1 MTKKNLVG
9 WKPRNTERRVA
20 SIRIR
25 CLNVIAELKKQHFP
39 IELYKPGKQGYS
51 VVIFSKSYKPRDFEA
66 VAKLRA
72 DGTRVIFDLCDNHF
86 LKEDERVERLRRM
99 LQICDHCV
107 VSSDALKTL
116 VQEQMGEGYET
127 PVSVI
132 ADPVETRLSGSLF
145 NLKARMR
152 AEWQLAGLKSQLRGI
167 TDGSFPFVWF
177 GNYKGF
183 QNIGPEH
190 AASLRQRLEALHEA
204 TPVSLTVISN
214 SREMFEGGFSDWS
227 IPVYYIDWSAYTF
240 FRAMRLHRV
249 SLIPIELN
257 EFTRV
262 KTNNRVV
269 QSLYLGLGVV
279 ADAIDSYREFDNCTF
294 LDKWDEGLRSY
305 VENPALLQ
313 AHIREGQSIIKQ
325 HYSITAIA
333 EQWRDLFI
341 RVAESPSQCVQG
353 LVKSA

>member
-1 MTKKNLVG
+1 LLNRLFPQVERIVTKKLLVG

-25 CLNVIAELKKQHFP
+25 CLNVIAELRKQHFP

-51 VVIFSKSYKPRDFEA
+51 VVIFSKSYKPRDFET
-66 VAKLRA
+66 VAALRA
-72 DGTRVIFDLCDNHF
+72 AGTRVIFDLCDNHF
-86 LKEDERVERLRRM
+86 LKEEERVERLRRM

-107 VSSDALKTL
+107 VSSDAMQSLIL
-116 VQEQMGEGYET
+116 EQMGEGYET

-132 ADPVETRLSGSLF
+132 ADPVETRLTGSWF
-145 NLKARMR
+145 NLKARIR
-152 AEWQLAGLKSQLRGI
+152 AEWQLARLKSRLKGI
-167 TDGSFPFVWF
+167 EEGSFRFVWF

-190 AASLRQRLEALHEA
+190 AAMLRQRLEVLHEA
-204 TPVSLTVISN
+204 SPVSLTIISN
-214 SREMFEGGFSDWS
+214 SHAMFEAIFSDWL
-227 IPVYYIDWSAYTF
+227 IPVHYTDWSAYTF
-240 FRAMRLHRV
+240 FRAMRLHKV

-279 ADAIDSYREFDNCTF
+279 ADAIDSYREFDGCTF

-313 AHIREGQSIIKQ
+313 AHIREGQEIIKQ
-325 HYSITAIA
+325 NYSVTAIA
-333 EQWRDLFI
+333 QQWRDLFI
-341 RVAESPSQCVQG
+341 RVT
-353 LVKSA
+353 

>member
-1 MTKKNLVG
+1 MAKKFLVG

-66 VAKLRA
+66 VEMLRA
-72 DGTRVIFDLCDNHF
+72 AGTRVIFDLCDNHF
-86 LKEDERVERLRRM
+86 LKEEERVGRLRRM

-107 VSSDALKTL
+107 VSSDAMKSL
-116 VQEQMGEGYET
+116 VQEQMGERYET

-132 ADPVETRLSGSLF
+132 ADPVETRLTGSYL
-145 NLKARMR
+145 NLKARIR
-152 AEWQLAGLKSQLRGI
+152 AEWQLAGLKSQLKA
-167 TDGSFPFVWF
+167 TKAGSFRFVWF

-183 QNIGPEH
+183 RNIGPEH
-190 AASLRQRLEALHEA
+190 AATLRQRLEALHEA
-204 TPVSLTVISN
+204 LPVSLTVISN
-214 SREMFEGGFSDWS
+214 SHDMFEAVFRDWS
-227 IPVYYIDWSAYTF
+227 IPVHYLDWSACTF
-240 FRAMRLHRV
+240 FRAMRLHQV

-257 EFTRV
+257 AFTRV
-262 KTNNRVV
+262 KTNNRVI

-279 ADAIDSYREFDNCTF
+279 ADAIDSYREFDGCTF
-294 LDKWDEGLRSY
+294 LDKWEQGLRAY

-313 AHIREGQSIIKQ
+313 AHIRDGQEIIEQ
-325 HYSITAIA
+325 NYSITAIA
-333 EQWRDLFI
+333 QQWRDLFI
-341 RVAESPSQCVQG
+341 RVSESSPRNVR
-353 LVKSA
+353 A

>member
-1 MTKKNLVG
+1 MTKRILVG

-66 VAKLRA
+66 VDTLRA
-72 DGTRVIFDLCDNHF
+72 AGTRVIFDLCDNHF

-107 VSSDALKTL
+107 VSSDAMKSL
-116 VQEQMGEGYET
+116 VQEQMGENYAT

-132 ADPVETRLSGSLF
+132 ADPVETRLTGSLF
-145 NLKARMR
+145 NLQARIR
-152 AEWQLAGLKSQLRGI
+152 AEWQLAGLKSQLKGTRA
-167 TDGSFPFVWF
+167 GSFRFVWF

-183 QNIGPEH
+183 HNIGPEH
-190 AASLRQRLEALHEA
+190 AAILRQRLEALHE
-204 TPVSLTVISN
+204 TFPVSLTVISN
-214 SREMFEGGFSDWS
+214 SHAMFEDIFRDWS
-227 IPVYYIDWSAYTF
+227 IPVHYIDWSAYTF
-240 FRAMRLHRV
+240 FRAMRLHKV

-269 QSLYLGLGVV
+269 QSLSLGLGVV
-279 ADAIDSYREFDNCTF
+279 ADAIDSYREFDSCTF

-313 AHIREGQSIIKQ
+313 AHIRDGQSIIEQ
-325 HYSITAIA
+325 NYSITAIA
-333 EQWRDLFI
+333 QQWRDLFV
-341 RVAESPSQCVQG
+341 RVSESSSRIVR
-353 LVKSA
+353 A